1 MFKCGAANGSNV
13 INNSGVP
20 VASNTFNEEDIC
32 NMKVFLFK
40 YSAHCLIV
48 THVQLHNS
56 KMKCLCRFLNN
67 NHRQQHAYR

>member
-48 THVQLHNS
+48 THVQLHN
-56 KMKCLCRFLNN
+56 
-67 NHRQQHAYR
+67 